1 MSSLVNKPLTCAPT
15 PIKGEKMRKGTRRVA
30 AAVFALGL
38 VAAACG
44 GDDSGSSES
53 TEAPSTEAPTS
64 EAPSTEAPAGG
75 DEVAAAQAIVDELRV
90 IPTEIGVTTGP
101 SAAVPTGIKVAWLA
115 CELPS
120 CTEVGEDW
128 PAIAEALGWE
138 LKVINVESAAP
149 GAGVQE
155 AIDWGANYISI
166 SGSPVAAFQEQYDA
180 AVAAG
185 IKFAFAYN
193 GESPADGIL
202 TSISGNDAVYDA
214 GTRIANYIIADS
226 GAAANVLMVNIQMF
240 PVLVAEEEGIRD
252 TLAAGCAACTFDV
265 LPVTIPDIGVNVPN
279 LVASYLQENPDTNY
293 VTYAFSALPI
303 GVTAALE
310 SAGLL
315 GQVTQVGVDFDTT
328 GLSEIVAGTHRAWTS
343 NPKAYSAWVMAHAMI
358 LDAVGDE
365 FAERE
370 IAETLPTMIVDD
382 ADTAQGILDGSPLQ
396 NWKGPEGYADQFLAL
411 WGVA

>member
-1 MSSLVNKPLTCAPT
+1 
-15 PIKGEKMRKGTRRVA
+15 
-30 AAVFALGL
+30 

-44 GDDSGSSES
+44 GDDSSSEETS
-53 TEAPSTEAPTS
+53 APTESEAPASSEAPT
-64 EAPSTEAPAGG
+64 ETEAPAGN
-75 DEVAAAQAIVDELRV
+75 DEVAAAEAIVAELRT
-90 IPTEIGVTTGP
+90 IPTDITVTVAP

-138 LKVINVESAAP
+138 LKVINVTSAAP

-180 AVAAG
+180 AIAAG

-193 GESPADGIL
+193 GEAPAEGIL

-214 GTRIANYIIADS
+214 GSKIANYIIADS
-226 GAAANVLMVNIQMF
+226 GAAANVLMVNVQMF

-252 TLAAGCAACTFDV
+252 TLAAGCSACTFDV
-265 LPVTIPDIGVNVPN
+265 LPVAIEDIGVNVPN
-279 LVASYLQENPDTNY
+279 LVASYLQENPETNY

-303 GVTAALE
+303 GVTAALQA
-310 SAGLL
+310 AGLD
-315 GQVTQVGVDFDTT
+315 GQITQVGVDFDKT
-328 GLSEIVAGTHRAWTS
+328 GLTEIVDGTHKAWTS
-343 NPKAYSAWVMAHAMI
+343 NPKAYSGWLMAHAMI
-358 LDAVGDE
+358 LDALGDE
-365 FAERE
+365 YTERAAGE
-370 IAETLPTMIVDD
+370 VLPNFVLDD
-382 ADTAQGILDGSPLQ
+382 ATIAQQIIDSSELS

-411 WGVA
+411 WGIA

>member
-1 MSSLVNKPLTCAPT
+1 
-15 PIKGEKMRKGTRRVA
+15 MRKGTRRVTA
-30 AAVFALGL
+30 AIFALGL

-44 GDDSGSSES
+44 GDDSSSEETS
-53 TEAPSTEAPTS
+53 APTETEAPSTDETSAPT
-64 EAPSTEAPAGG
+64 ETEAPAGG
-75 DEVAAAQAIVDELRV
+75 DEVAAAEAIVAELRT
-90 IPTEIGVTTGP
+90 IPTDITVTVAP

-138 LKVINVESAAP
+138 LKVINVTSATP

-180 AVAAG
+180 ATAAG

-193 GESPADGIL
+193 GEAPADGIL

-226 GAAANVLMVNIQMF
+226 GAAANVLMVNVQMF

-252 TLAAGCAACTFDV
+252 TLADGCSACTFDV
-265 LPVTIPDIGVNVPN
+265 LPVAIEDIGVNVPN
-279 LVASYLQENPDTNY
+279 LVASYLQENPETNY

-303 GVTAALE
+303 GVTAALQA
-310 SAGLL
+310 AGLD
-315 GQVTQVGVDFDTT
+315 GQITQVGVDFDKT
-328 GLSEIVAGTHRAWTS
+328 GLTEIVDGTHTAWTS
-343 NPKAYSAWVMAHAMI
+343 NPKAYSAWLMAHAMI

-365 FAERE
+365 YTERE
-370 IAETLPTMIVDD
+370 AGEVLPNFILTD
-382 ADTAQGILDGSPLQ
+382 AALAQEIIDSSELS
-396 NWKGPEGYADQFLAL
+396 NWKGPEGYGDKFLAL

>member
-1 MSSLVNKPLTCAPT
+1 
-15 PIKGEKMRKGTRRVA
+15 MRKGTRRVTA
-30 AAVFALGL
+30 AIFALGL

-44 GDDSGSSES
+44 GDDSSSEETS
-53 TEAPSTEAPTS
+53 APTESEAPASSEAPT
-64 EAPSTEAPAGG
+64 ETEAPAGN
-75 DEVAAAQAIVDELRV
+75 DEVAAAEAIVAELRT
-90 IPTEIGVTTGP
+90 IPTDITVTVAP

-128 PAIAEALGWE
+128 PAIADALDWE
-138 LKVINVESAAP
+138 LKVINVTSAAP

-180 AVAAG
+180 AIAAG

-193 GESPADGIL
+193 GEAPAEGIL

-214 GTRIANYIIADS
+214 GSKIANYIIADS
-226 GAAANVLMVNIQMF
+226 GAAANVLMVNVQMF

-252 TLAAGCAACTFDV
+252 TLAAGCSACTFDV
-265 LPVTIPDIGVNVPN
+265 LPVAIEDIGVNVPN
-279 LVASYLQENPDTNY
+279 LVASYLQENPETNY

-303 GVTAALE
+303 GVTAALQA
-310 SAGLL
+310 AGLD
-315 GQVTQVGVDFDTT
+315 GQITQVGVDFDKT
-328 GLSEIVAGTHRAWTS
+328 GLTEIVDGTHKAWTS
-343 NPKAYSAWVMAHAMI
+343 NPKAYSGWLMAHAMI
-358 LDAVGDE
+358 LDALGDE
-365 FAERE
+365 YTERAAGE
-370 IAETLPTMIVDD
+370 VLPNFVLDD
-382 ADTAQGILDGSPLQ
+382 ATIAQQIIDSSELS

-411 WGVA
+411 WGIA

>member
-1 MSSLVNKPLTCAPT
+1 
-15 PIKGEKMRKGTRRVA
+15 MRKGTRRVTA
-30 AAVFALGL
+30 AIFALGL

-44 GDDSGSSES
+44 GDDSSSEETS
-53 TEAPSTEAPTS
+53 APTETEAPSTDETSAPT
-64 EAPSTEAPAGG
+64 ETEAPAGG
-75 DEVAAAQAIVDELRV
+75 DEVAAAEAIVAELRT
-90 IPTEIGVTTGP
+90 IPTDITVTVAP

-138 LKVINVESAAP
+138 LKVINVESATP

-180 AVAAG
+180 ATAAG

-193 GESPADGIL
+193 GESPAEGIL
-202 TSISGNDAVYDA
+202 TSISGNAAVYDA
-214 GTRIANYIIADS
+214 GAKIANYIIADS

-252 TLAAGCAACTFDV
+252 TLAAGCSACTFDV
-265 LPVTIPDIGVNVPN
+265 LPVAIEDIGVNVPN
-279 LVASYLQENPDTNY
+279 LVASYLQENPETNY

-303 GVTAALE
+303 GVTAALQA
-310 SAGLL
+310 AGLD
-315 GQVTQVGVDFDTT
+315 GQITQVGVDFDKT
-328 GLSEIVAGTHRAWTS
+328 GLTEIVDGTHKAWTS
-343 NPKAYSAWVMAHAMI
+343 NPKAYSGWLMAHAMI
-358 LDAVGDE
+358 LDALGDE
-365 FAERE
+365 YTERE
-370 IAETLPTMIVDD
+370 TAEVLPNFVLDD
-382 ADTAQGILDGSPLQ
+382 AAMAQEIIDSSELS

>member
-1 MSSLVNKPLTCAPT
+1 
-15 PIKGEKMRKGTRRVA
+15 MRKGTRRVTA
-30 AAVFALGL
+30 AIFALGL

-44 GDDSGSSES
+44 GDDSSSEETS
-53 TEAPSTEAPTS
+53 APTESEAPASSEAPT
-64 EAPSTEAPAGG
+64 ETEAPAGG
-75 DEVAAAQAIVDELRV
+75 DEVAAAEAIVAELRT
-90 IPTEIGVTTGP
+90 IPTDITVTVAP

-128 PAIAEALGWE
+128 PAIADALGWE
-138 LKVINVESAAP
+138 LKVINVTSAAP

-180 AVAAG
+180 AIAAG

-193 GESPADGIL
+193 GEAPAEGIL

-214 GTRIANYIIADS
+214 GSKIANYIIADS
-226 GAAANVLMVNIQMF
+226 GAAANVLMVNVQMF

-252 TLAAGCAACTFDV
+252 TLAAGCSACTFDV
-265 LPVTIPDIGVNVPN
+265 LPVAIEDIGVNVPN
-279 LVASYLQENPDTNY
+279 LVASYLQENPETNY

-303 GVTAALE
+303 GVTAALQA
-310 SAGLL
+310 AGLD
-315 GQVTQVGVDFDTT
+315 GQITQVGVDFDKT
-328 GLSEIVAGTHRAWTS
+328 GLTEIVDGTHKAWTS
-343 NPKAYSAWVMAHAMI
+343 NPKAYSGWLMAHAMI
-358 LDAVGDE
+358 LDALGDE
-365 FAERE
+365 YTERAAGE
-370 IAETLPTMIVDD
+370 VLPNFVLDD
-382 ADTAQGILDGSPLQ
+382 ATIAQQIIDSSELS

-411 WGVA
+411 WGIA

>member
-1 MSSLVNKPLTCAPT
+1 
-15 PIKGEKMRKGTRRVA
+15 MRKGTRRVA

-44 GDDSGSSES
+44 GDDSGSSDS
-53 TEAPSTEAPTS
+53 TEAPATS

-75 DEVAAAQAIVDELRV
+75 DEVAAAQAIVDGLRT
-90 IPTEIGVTTGP
+90 IPTDIGVTVGP
-101 SAAVPTGIKVAWLA
+101 SAAVPTGLKVAWLA

-138 LKVINVESAAP
+138 LKVINVESASP

-166 SGSPVAAFQEQYDA
+166 SGSPVAAFQEQFDA

-193 GESPADGIL
+193 GEAPADGIL
-202 TSISGNDAVYDA
+202 TSISGNDAVYNA
-214 GTRIANYIIADS
+214 GANIANYIIADS

-265 LPVTIPDIGVNVPN
+265 LPVTIPDIGVNIPT
-279 LVASYLQENPDTNY
+279 LVASYLQENPETNY
-293 VTYAFSALPI
+293 ISYAFSALPI

-315 GQVTQVGVDFDTT
+315 EGVTQVGVDFDTT

-343 NPKAYSAWVMAHAMI
+343 NPKAYSSWVMAHAMV

-365 FAERE
+365 FTERAN
-370 IAETLPTMIVDD
+370 AETLPTMIVDD

-396 NWKGPEGYADQFLAL
+396 NWKGPDGYADQFLAL
-411 WGVA
+411 WGIA

>member
-1 MSSLVNKPLTCAPT
+1 
-15 PIKGEKMRKGTRRVA
+15 MRKGTRRVTA
-30 AAVFALGL
+30 AIFALGL

-44 GDDSGSSES
+44 GDDSSSEETS
-53 TEAPSTEAPTS
+53 APTES
-64 EAPSTEAPAGG
+64 EAPASSDAPTETEAPAGG
-75 DEVAAAQAIVDELRV
+75 DEVAAAEAIVAELKT
-90 IPTEIGVTTGP
+90 IPTDITVTVAP

-138 LKVINVESAAP
+138 LKVINVSSATP

-180 AVAAG
+180 ATAAG

-193 GESPADGIL
+193 GEAPADGIL

-214 GTRIANYIIADS
+214 GTKIANYIIADS
-226 GAAANVLMVNIQMF
+226 GAAANVLMVNVQMF

-252 TLAAGCAACTFDV
+252 TLAAGCSACTFNV
-265 LPVTIPDIGVNVPN
+265 LPVAIEDIGVNVPN
-279 LVASYLQENPDTNY
+279 LVASYLQENPETNY

-315 GQVTQVGVDFDTT
+315 GQVTQVGVDFDKT
-328 GLSEIVAGTHRAWTS
+328 GLTEIVDGTHTAWTS
-343 NPKAYSAWVMAHAMI
+343 NPKAYSAWLMAHAMI
-358 LDAVGDE
+358 LDALGDE
-365 FAERE
+365 FTERATAEV
-370 IAETLPTMIVDD
+370 LPNFVLDD
-382 ADTAQGILDGSPLQ
+382 AALAQEIIDSSELS
-396 NWKGPEGYADQFLAL
+396 NWKGPEGYADKFLAL
-411 WGVA
+411 WGIA

>member
-1 MSSLVNKPLTCAPT
+1 
-15 PIKGEKMRKGTRRVA
+15 MRKGTRRVTA
-30 AAVFALGL
+30 AIFALGL

-44 GDDSGSSES
+44 GDDNSSEETS
-53 TEAPSTEAPTS
+53 APTES
-64 EAPSTEAPAGG
+64 EAPASSDAPTETEAPAGG
-75 DEVAAAQAIVDELRV
+75 DEAAAAEAIVAELKTV
-90 IPTEIGVTTGP
+90 PTDITVTVAP
-101 SAAVPTGIKVAWLA
+101 SAAVPSGIKVAWLA

-138 LKVINVESAAP
+138 LKVINVSSATP
-149 GAGVQE
+149 GSGVQE

-180 AVAAG
+180 ATAAG

-193 GESPADGIL
+193 GEAPADGIL

-214 GTRIANYIIADS
+214 GTDIANYIIADS

-252 TLAAGCAACTFDV
+252 TLAAGCSACTFDV
-265 LPVTIPDIGVNVPN
+265 LPVAIEDIGVNVPG
-279 LVASYLQENPDTNY
+279 LVASYLQENPETNY
-293 VTYAFSALPI
+293 ITYAFSALPI

-315 GQVTQVGVDFDTT
+315 GQVTQVGVDFDKT
-328 GLSEIVAGTHRAWTS
+328 GLTEIVDGTHSAWTS
-343 NPKAYSAWVMAHAMI
+343 NPKAYSAWLMAHAMI
-358 LDAVGDE
+358 LDALGDE
-365 FAERE
+365 FTERTTAEV
-370 IAETLPTMIVDD
+370 LPNFVLDD
-382 ADTAQGILDGSPLQ
+382 AALAQEIIDSSELS
-396 NWKGPEGYADQFLAL
+396 NWKGPEGYADKFLAL
-411 WGVA
+411 WGIA

>member
-1 MSSLVNKPLTCAPT
+1 MGMTQT
-15 PIKGEKMRKGTRRVA
+15 TIKGRKMRKGTRRVTA
-30 AAVFALGL
+30 AIFALGL

-44 GDDSGSSES
+44 GDDSSSEETS
-53 TEAPSTEAPTS
+53 APTESEAPASSEAPT
-64 EAPSTEAPAGG
+64 ETEAPAGN
-75 DEVAAAQAIVDELRV
+75 DEVAAAEAIVAELRT
-90 IPTEIGVTTGP
+90 IPTDITVTVAP

-138 LKVINVESAAP
+138 LKVINVTSAAP
-149 GAGVQE
+149 GSGVQE

-180 AVAAG
+180 AIAAG

-193 GESPADGIL
+193 GEAPAEGIL

-214 GTRIANYIIADS
+214 GSKIANYIIADS
-226 GAAANVLMVNIQMF
+226 GAAANVLMVNVQMF

-252 TLAAGCAACTFDV
+252 TLAAGCSACTFDV
-265 LPVTIPDIGVNVPN
+265 LPVAIEDIGVNVPN
-279 LVASYLQENPDTNY
+279 LVASYLQENPETNY
-293 VTYAFSALPI
+293 ISYAFSALPI
-303 GVTAALE
+303 GVTAALQA
-310 SAGLL
+310 AGLD
-315 GQVTQVGVDFDTT
+315 GQVTQVGVDFDKT
-328 GLSEIVAGTHRAWTS
+328 GLTEIVDGTHKAWTS
-343 NPKAYSAWVMAHAMI
+343 NPKAYSGWLMAHAMI
-358 LDAVGDE
+358 LDAIGDE
-365 FAERE
+365 YTERAAGE
-370 IAETLPTMIVDD
+370 VLPNFVLDD
-382 ADTAQGILDGSPLQ
+382 ATIAQQIIDSSELS

>member
-1 MSSLVNKPLTCAPT
+1 MRIGTIHVSRQT
-15 PIKGEKMRKGTRRVA
+15 KGEKMRTGTRRVA

-38 VAAACG
+38 IAAACG
-44 GDDSGSSES
+44 GDDSGSSDS
-53 TEAPSTEAPTS
+53 TEAPASSEAPST

-75 DEVAAAQAIVDELRV
+75 DEVAAAQAIVDGLRT
-90 IPTEIGVTTGP
+90 IPTDISVTVGP
-101 SAAVPTGIKVAWLA
+101 SKAVPTGLKVAWLA

-128 PAIAEALGWE
+128 PDIAKALGWE
-138 LKVINVESAAP
+138 LKVINVESASP

-155 AIDWGANYISI
+155 AMDWGANYIAI
-166 SGSPVAAFQEQYDA
+166 SGSPVAAFQEQFDA

-193 GESPADGIL
+193 GEEPADGIL
-202 TSISGNDAVYDA
+202 TSISGNDAVYNA
-214 GTRIANYIIADS
+214 GANIANYIIADS

-240 PVLVAEEEGIRD
+240 PVLVAEENGIKD
-252 TLAAGCAACTFDV
+252 TLAAGCSACTFDV
-265 LPVTIPDIGVNVPN
+265 LPVTIPDIGVNVPT
-279 LVASYLQENPDTNY
+279 LVASYLQEHPETNY
-293 VTYAFSALPI
+293 VSYAFSALPI
-303 GVTAALE
+303 GVTAALQ
-310 SAGLL
+310 SAGLD

-343 NPKAYSAWVMAHAMI
+343 NPKAYSSWIMAHAMV

-365 FAERE
+365 FTERE
-370 IAETLPTMIVDD
+370 AAEKLPTMIVDD
-382 ADTAQGILDGSPLQ
+382 AETAQSILDGSPLQ
-396 NWKGPEGYADQFLAL
+396 NWKGPEGYADKFKAL

>member
-1 MSSLVNKPLTCAPT
+1 
-15 PIKGEKMRKGTRRVA
+15 MRQGTRRVA
-30 AAVFALGL
+30 AVVFALGL

-44 GDDSGSSES
+44 GDDSGSSDSTEAPT
-53 TEAPSTEAPTS
+53 TEAPST

-75 DEVAAAQAIVDELRV
+75 DEVAAAQAIVDGLRT
-90 IPTEIGVTTGP
+90 IPTEITVTTGP

-138 LKVINVESAAP
+138 LKVINVESASP

-155 AIDWGANYISI
+155 AMDWGANYISI

-193 GESPADGIL
+193 GEAPADGIL
-202 TSISGNDAVYDA
+202 TSISGNDAVYKA
-214 GTRIANYIIADS
+214 GANIANYIIADS

-240 PVLVAEEEGIRD
+240 PVLVAEENGIKD

-265 LPVTIPDIGVNVPN
+265 LPVTIPDIGVNVPT
-279 LVASYLQENPDTNY
+279 LVASYLQEHPETNY
-293 VTYAFSALPI
+293 ISYAFSALPI

-315 GQVTQVGVDFDTT
+315 EGVTQVGVDFDTT
-328 GLSEIVAGTHRAWTS
+328 GLSEIVAGTHRGWTS
-343 NPKAYSAWVMAHAMI
+343 NPKAYSAWIMAHAMI

-365 FAERE
+365 FTERE
-370 IAETLPTMIVDD
+370 AAEKLPTMIVDD
-382 ADTAQGILDGSPLQ
+382 AETAQSILDGSPLQ

>member
-1 MSSLVNKPLTCAPT
+1 
-15 PIKGEKMRKGTRRVA
+15 
-30 AAVFALGL
+30 

-75 DEVAAAQAIVDELRV
+75 DEVAAAQAIVDELRT

-101 SAAVPTGIKVAWLA
+101 SAAVPTGLKVAWLA

-193 GESPADGIL
+193 GEAPADGIL
-202 TSISGNDAVYDA
+202 TSISGNDSVYQA
-214 GTRIANYIIADS
+214 GANIANYIIADS

-240 PVLVAEEEGIRD
+240 PVLVAEEEGIR
-252 TLAAGCAACTFDV
+252 
-265 LPVTIPDIGVNVPN
+265 PDIGVNVPN

-328 GLSEIVAGTHRAWTS
+328 GLSEIVAGTHRGWTS
-343 NPKAYSAWVMAHAMI
+343 NPKAYSAWVMAHAMV

-370 IAETLPTMIVDD
+370 TAETLPTMIVDD

>member
-1 MSSLVNKPLTCAPT
+1 
-15 PIKGEKMRKGTRRVA
+15 MRKGTRRVTA
-30 AAVFALGL
+30 AIFALSL

-44 GDDSGSSES
+44 GDDSSSSDSAAPETEETS
-53 TEAPSTEAPTS
+53 TEAPSSEAPSS

-75 DEVAAAQAIVDELRV
+75 DEAAAAEAIVAELKTV
-90 IPTEIGVTTGP
+90 PTEISVTVGP
-101 SAAVPTGIKVAWLA
+101 SGAVPADLKVAWLA

-138 LKVINVESAAP
+138 LKVINVQSASP

-166 SGSPVAAFQEQYDA
+166 SGSPVAAFQEQFDA

-193 GESPADGIL
+193 GEAPAEGIL

-214 GTRIANYIIADS
+214 GSRIANYIIADS

-252 TLAAGCAACTFDV
+252 TLAAGCSACTFDV
-265 LPVTIPDIGVNVPN
+265 LPVAIEDIGVNVPN
-279 LVASYLQENPDTNY
+279 LVASYLQENPETNY

-303 GVTAALE
+303 GVTAALQA
-310 SAGLL
+310 AGLD
-315 GQVTQVGVDFDTT
+315 GQITQVGVDFDKT
-328 GLSEIVAGTHRAWTS
+328 GLTEIVDGTHKAWTS
-343 NPKAYSAWVMAHAMI
+343 NPKAYSGWVMAHAMV

-365 FAERE
+365 FAERDA
-370 IAETLPTMIVDD
+370 AEVLPTFVLDD
-382 ADTAQGILDGSPLQ
+382 AALAQEIIDSSELS

-411 WGVA
+411 WGLA

>member
-1 MSSLVNKPLTCAPT
+1 
-15 PIKGEKMRKGTRRVA
+15 
-30 AAVFALGL
+30 
-38 VAAACG
+38 
-44 GDDSGSSES
+44 
-53 TEAPSTEAPTS
+53 
-64 EAPSTEAPAGG
+64 
-75 DEVAAAQAIVDELRV
+75 
-90 IPTEIGVTTGP
+90 
-101 SAAVPTGIKVAWLA
+101 VPTGLKVAWLA

-193 GESPADGIL
+193 GEAPADGIL
-202 TSISGNDAVYDA
+202 TSISGNDAVYQA
-214 GTRIANYIIADS
+214 GANIANYIIADS

-328 GLSEIVAGTHRAWTS
+328 GLSEIVAGTHRGWTS
-343 NPKAYSAWVMAHAMI
+343 NPKAYSAWVMAHAMV

-365 FAERE
+365 FTERATAEQ
-370 IAETLPTMIVDD
+370 LPTMIVDD

>member
-1 MSSLVNKPLTCAPT
+1 
-15 PIKGEKMRKGTRRVA
+15 MRKGTRRVTA
-30 AAVFALGL
+30 AIFALGL

-44 GDDSGSSES
+44 GDDSSSEETS
-53 TEAPSTEAPTS
+53 APTESEAPASSEAPT
-64 EAPSTEAPAGG
+64 ETEAPAGG
-75 DEVAAAQAIVDELRV
+75 DEVAAAEAIVAELRT
-90 IPTEIGVTTGP
+90 IPTDITVTVAP

-138 LKVINVESAAP
+138 LKVINVTSAAP

-180 AVAAG
+180 AIAAG

-193 GESPADGIL
+193 GEAPAEGIL

-214 GTRIANYIIADS
+214 GSKIANYIIADS
-226 GAAANVLMVNIQMF
+226 GAAANVLMVNVQMF

-252 TLAAGCAACTFDV
+252 TLAAGCSACTFDV
-265 LPVTIPDIGVNVPN
+265 LPVAIEDIGVNVPN
-279 LVASYLQENPDTNY
+279 LVASYLQENPETNY

-303 GVTAALE
+303 GVTAALQA
-310 SAGLL
+310 AGLD
-315 GQVTQVGVDFDTT
+315 GQITQVGVDFDKT
-328 GLSEIVAGTHRAWTS
+328 GLTEIVDGTHKAWTS
-343 NPKAYSAWVMAHAMI
+343 NPKAYSGWLMAHAMI
-358 LDAVGDE
+358 LDALGDE
-365 FAERE
+365 YTERAAGE
-370 IAETLPTMIVDD
+370 VLPNFVLDD
-382 ADTAQGILDGSPLQ
+382 ATIAQQIIDSSELS

-411 WGVA
+411 WGIA

>member
-1 MSSLVNKPLTCAPT
+1 
-15 PIKGEKMRKGTRRVA
+15 MRKGTRRVTA
-30 AAVFALGL
+30 AIFALGL

-44 GDDSGSSES
+44 GDDSSSEETS
-53 TEAPSTEAPTS
+53 APTESEAPASSEAPT
-64 EAPSTEAPAGG
+64 ETEAPAGN
-75 DEVAAAQAIVDELRV
+75 DEVAAAEAIVAELRT
-90 IPTEIGVTTGP
+90 IPTDITVTVAP

-138 LKVINVESAAP
+138 LKVINVTSAAP

-180 AVAAG
+180 AIAAG

-193 GESPADGIL
+193 GEAPAEGIV

-214 GTRIANYIIADS
+214 GSKIANYIIADS
-226 GAAANVLMVNIQMF
+226 GAAANVLMVNVQMF

-252 TLAAGCAACTFDV
+252 TLAAGCSACTFDV
-265 LPVTIPDIGVNVPN
+265 LPVAIEDIGVNVPN
-279 LVASYLQENPDTNY
+279 LVASYLQENPETNY
-293 VTYAFSALPI
+293 ISYAFSALPI
-303 GVTAALE
+303 GVTAALQA
-310 SAGLL
+310 AGLD
-315 GQVTQVGVDFDTT
+315 GQVTQVGVDFDKT
-328 GLSEIVAGTHRAWTS
+328 GLTEIVDGTHKAWTS
-343 NPKAYSAWVMAHAMI
+343 NPKAYSGWLMAHAMI
-358 LDAVGDE
+358 LDAIGDE
-365 FAERE
+365 YTERAAAEV
-370 IAETLPTMIVDD
+370 LPNFVLDD
-382 ADTAQGILDGSPLQ
+382 ATIAQQIIDSSELS

>member
-1 MSSLVNKPLTCAPT
+1 MGITQT
-15 PIKGEKMRKGTRRVA
+15 TIKGKTMRKGTRRVTA
-30 AAVFALGL
+30 AIFALGL

-44 GDDSGSSES
+44 GDDSTSSEETAAPTE
-53 TEAPSTEAPTS
+53 TEAPATS
-64 EAPSTEAPAGG
+64 DAPAGG
-75 DEVAAAQAIVDELRV
+75 DEVAAAQAIVDENIV
-90 IPTEIGVTTGP
+90 VPTDITVTVAP

-180 AVAAG
+180 ATAAG

-193 GESPADGIL
+193 GESPAEGIL
-202 TSISGNDAVYDA
+202 TSISGNAAVYDA
-214 GTRIANYIIADS
+214 GAKIANYIIADS

-240 PVLVAEEEGIRD
+240 PVLVAEEEGMRD
-252 TLAAGCAACTFDV
+252 TFAAGCAACTFNV
-265 LPVTIPDIGVNVPN
+265 LPVTIPDIGVNIPG
-279 LVASYLQENPDTNY
+279 LVASYLQENPETNY
-293 VTYAFSALPI
+293 ISYAFSALPI

-315 GQVTQVGVDFDTT
+315 GQVTQVGVDFDKT
-328 GLSEIVAGTHRAWTS
+328 GLTEIVDGTHKAWTS
-343 NPKAYSAWVMAHAMI
+343 NPKAYSAWLMAHAMI

-365 FAERE
+365 YTERDAAEVLPNFILSDAALAQE
-370 IAETLPTMIVDD
+370 IIDSSEL
-382 ADTAQGILDGSPLQ
+382 S
-396 NWKGPEGYADQFLAL
+396 NWKGPEGYGDKFLAL

>member
-1 MSSLVNKPLTCAPT
+1 
-15 PIKGEKMRKGTRRVA
+15 MRKGTRRVTA
-30 AAVFALGL
+30 AIFALGL

-44 GDDSGSSES
+44 GDDNSSEETS
-53 TEAPSTEAPTS
+53 APTETEAPSTDETSAPT
-64 EAPSTEAPAGG
+64 ETEAPAGG
-75 DEVAAAQAIVDELRV
+75 DEAAAAEAIVAGLKTV
-90 IPTEIGVTTGP
+90 PTDITVTVAP
-101 SAAVPTGIKVAWLA
+101 SGAVPTGIKVAWLA

-138 LKVINVESAAP
+138 LKVINVSSATP
-149 GAGVQE
+149 GSGVQE

-180 AVAAG
+180 AIAAG

-214 GTRIANYIIADS
+214 GTDIANYIIADS
-226 GAAANVLMVNIQMF
+226 GAAANVLMVNVQMF

-252 TLAAGCAACTFDV
+252 TLAAGCSACTFNV
-265 LPVTIPDIGVNVPN
+265 LPVAIEDIGVNVPN
-279 LVASYLQENPDTNY
+279 LVASYLQENPETNY

-315 GQVTQVGVDFDTT
+315 GQVTQVGVDFDKT
-328 GLSEIVAGTHRAWTS
+328 GLTEIVDGTHKAWTS
-343 NPKAYSAWVMAHAMI
+343 NPKAYSAWLMAHTMI
-358 LDAVGDE
+358 LDALGDE
-365 FAERE
+365 FTERATAEV
-370 IAETLPTMIVDD
+370 LPNFVLDD
-382 ADTAQGILDGSPLQ
+382 AALAQEIIDSSELS
-396 NWKGPEGYADQFLAL
+396 NWKGPEGYADKFLAL
-411 WGVA
+411 WGIA

>member
-1 MSSLVNKPLTCAPT
+1 
-15 PIKGEKMRKGTRRVA
+15 MRKGTRRVTA
-30 AAVFALGL
+30 AIFALGL

-44 GDDSGSSES
+44 GDDSSSEETS
-53 TEAPSTEAPTS
+53 APTESEAPASSEAPT
-64 EAPSTEAPAGG
+64 ETEAPAGG
-75 DEVAAAQAIVDELRV
+75 DEVAAAEAIVAELRT
-90 IPTEIGVTTGP
+90 IPTDITVTVAP

-138 LKVINVESAAP
+138 LKVINVTSAAP

-180 AVAAG
+180 AIAAG

-193 GESPADGIL
+193 GEAPAEGIL

-214 GTRIANYIIADS
+214 GSKIANYIIADS
-226 GAAANVLMVNIQMF
+226 GAAANVLMVNVQMF

-252 TLAAGCAACTFDV
+252 TLAAGCSACTFDV
-265 LPVTIPDIGVNVPN
+265 LPVAIEDIGVNVPN
-279 LVASYLQENPDTNY
+279 LVASYLQENPETNY

-303 GVTAALE
+303 GVTAALQA
-310 SAGLL
+310 AGLD
-315 GQVTQVGVDFDTT
+315 GQITQVGVDFDKT
-328 GLSEIVAGTHRAWTS
+328 GLTEIVDGTHKAWTS
-343 NPKAYSAWVMAHAMI
+343 NPKAYSGWLMAHAMI
-358 LDAVGDE
+358 LDALGDE
-365 FAERE
+365 YTERAAGE
-370 IAETLPTMIVDD
+370 VLPNFVLDD
-382 ADTAQGILDGSPLQ
+382 ATIAQQIIDSSELS

>member
-1 MSSLVNKPLTCAPT
+1 
-15 PIKGEKMRKGTRRVA
+15 MRKGTRRVTA
-30 AAVFALGL
+30 AIFALGL

-44 GDDSGSSES
+44 GDDSSSEETS
-53 TEAPSTEAPTS
+53 APTESEAPASSEAPT
-64 EAPSTEAPAGG
+64 ETEAPAGG
-75 DEVAAAQAIVDELRV
+75 DEVAAAEAIVAELRT
-90 IPTEIGVTTGP
+90 IPTDITVTVAP

-128 PAIAEALGWE
+128 PAIADALGWE
-138 LKVINVESAAP
+138 LKVINVTSAAP

-180 AVAAG
+180 AIAAG

-193 GESPADGIL
+193 GEAPAEGIL

-214 GTRIANYIIADS
+214 GSKIANYIIADS
-226 GAAANVLMVNIQMF
+226 GAAANVLMVNVQMF

-252 TLAAGCAACTFDV
+252 TLAAGCSACTFDV
-265 LPVTIPDIGVNVPN
+265 LPVAIEDIGVNVPN
-279 LVASYLQENPDTNY
+279 LVASYLQENPETNY

-303 GVTAALE
+303 GVTAALQA
-310 SAGLL
+310 AGLD
-315 GQVTQVGVDFDTT
+315 GQITQVGVDFDKT
-328 GLSEIVAGTHRAWTS
+328 GLTEIVDGTHKAWTS
-343 NPKAYSAWVMAHAMI
+343 NPKAYSGWLMAHAMI
-358 LDAVGDE
+358 LDALGDE
-365 FAERE
+365 YTERAAGE
-370 IAETLPTMIVDD
+370 VLPNFVLDD
-382 ADTAQGILDGSPLQ
+382 ATIAQEIIDSSELS

>member
-1 MSSLVNKPLTCAPT
+1 
-15 PIKGEKMRKGTRRVA
+15 MRKGTRRVTA
-30 AAVFALGL
+30 AIFALGL

-44 GDDSGSSES
+44 GDDNSSEETS
-53 TEAPSTEAPTS
+53 APTETEAPSTDETSAPT
-64 EAPSTEAPAGG
+64 ETEAPAGG
-75 DEVAAAQAIVDELRV
+75 DEVAAAEAIVAELKT
-90 IPTEIGVTTGP
+90 IPTDITVTVAP

-138 LKVINVESAAP
+138 LKVINVESATP

-180 AVAAG
+180 ATAAG

-193 GESPADGIL
+193 GEAPADGIL

-214 GTRIANYIIADS
+214 GAKIANYIIADS

-252 TLAAGCAACTFDV
+252 TLADGCSACSFDV
-265 LPVTIPDIGVNVPN
+265 LPVAIEDIGVNVPN
-279 LVASYLQENPDTNY
+279 LVASYLQENPETNY
-293 VTYAFSALPI
+293 ITYAFSALPI

-315 GQVTQVGVDFDTT
+315 DQVTQVGVDFDKT
-328 GLSEIVAGTHRAWTS
+328 GLTEIVDGTHTAWTS
-343 NPKAYSAWVMAHAMI
+343 NPKAYSAWLMAHAMI
-358 LDAVGDE
+358 LDALGDE
-365 FAERE
+365 FTERATAEV
-370 IAETLPTMIVDD
+370 LPNFVLDD
-382 ADTAQGILDGSPLQ
+382 AALAQEIIDSSELS
-396 NWKGPEGYADQFLAL
+396 NWKGPEGYADKFLAL

>member
-1 MSSLVNKPLTCAPT
+1 
-15 PIKGEKMRKGTRRVA
+15 MRKGTRRVTA
-30 AAVFALGL
+30 AIFALGL

-44 GDDSGSSES
+44 GDDSSSEETS
-53 TEAPSTEAPTS
+53 APTETEAPATS
-64 EAPSTEAPAGG
+64 DAPAGG
-75 DEVAAAQAIVDELRV
+75 DEVAAAKAIVAELRT
-90 IPTEIGVTTGP
+90 IPTDITVTVAP

-138 LKVINVESAAP
+138 LKVINVNSATP
-149 GAGVQE
+149 GSGVQE

-180 AVAAG
+180 ATAAG

-214 GTRIANYIIADS
+214 GTKIANYMIADS
-226 GAAANVLMVNIQMF
+226 GAAANVLMVNVQMF

-252 TLAAGCAACTFDV
+252 TLAAGCSACTFDV
-265 LPVTIPDIGVNVPN
+265 LPVAIEDIGVNVPG
-279 LVASYLQENPDTNY
+279 LVASYLQENPETNY

-303 GVTAALE
+303 AVTAALE

-315 GQVTQVGVDFDTT
+315 GQITQVGVDFDKT
-328 GLSEIVAGTHRAWTS
+328 GLTEIVDGTHTAWTS
-343 NPKAYSAWVMAHAMI
+343 NPKAYSAWLMAHAMI
-358 LDAVGDE
+358 LDALGDE
-365 FAERE
+365 FTERAVAEV
-370 IAETLPTMIVDD
+370 LPNFVLDD
-382 ADTAQGILDGSPLQ
+382 AALAQEIIDSSELS
-396 NWKGPEGYADQFLAL
+396 NWKGPEGYAGKFLAL

>member
-1 MSSLVNKPLTCAPT
+1 MGITQT
-15 PIKGEKMRKGTRRVA
+15 TIKGRTMRKGTRRVTA
-30 AAVFALGL
+30 AIFALGL

-44 GDDSGSSES
+44 GDDSSSEETS
-53 TEAPSTEAPTS
+53 APTESEAPASSEAPT
-64 EAPSTEAPAGG
+64 ETEAPAGN
-75 DEVAAAQAIVDELRV
+75 DEVAAAEAIVAELKT
-90 IPTEIGVTTGP
+90 IPTDITVTVAP

-138 LKVINVESAAP
+138 LKVINVTSAAP

-180 AVAAG
+180 AIAAG

-193 GESPADGIL
+193 GEAPAEGIL

-214 GTRIANYIIADS
+214 GSRIANYIIADS
-226 GAAANVLMVNIQMF
+226 GAAANVLMVNVQMF

-252 TLAAGCAACTFDV
+252 TLAAGCSACTFDV
-265 LPVTIPDIGVNVPN
+265 LPVAIEDIGVNVPN
-279 LVASYLQENPDTNY
+279 LVASYLQENPETNY
-293 VTYAFSALPI
+293 ISYAFSALPI
-303 GVTAALE
+303 GVTAALQA
-310 SAGLL
+310 AGLD
-315 GQVTQVGVDFDTT
+315 GQVTQVGVDFDKT
-328 GLSEIVAGTHRAWTS
+328 GLTEIVDGTHKAWTS
-343 NPKAYSAWVMAHAMI
+343 NPKAYSGWLMAHAMI
-358 LDAVGDE
+358 LDAIGDE
-365 FAERE
+365 YTERE
-370 IAETLPTMIVDD
+370 TAEVLPNFVLDD
-382 ADTAQGILDGSPLQ
+382 ATIAQEIIDSSELS

>member
-1 MSSLVNKPLTCAPT
+1 
-15 PIKGEKMRKGTRRVA
+15 MRKGTRRVA

-44 GDDSGSSES
+44 GDDSGSSDSTEAPATSEAPS
-53 TEAPSTEAPTS
+53 TEAPSTEAP
-64 EAPSTEAPAGG
+64 GG

-90 IPTEIGVTTGP
+90 IPTEIGVTVGP
-101 SAAVPTGIKVAWLA
+101 SAAVPTGLKVAWLA

-138 LKVINVESAAP
+138 LKVINVESASP

-193 GESPADGIL
+193 GEAPADGIL
-202 TSISGNDAVYDA
+202 TSISGNDAVYNA
-214 GTRIANYIIADS
+214 GSRIANYIIADS

-279 LVASYLQENPDTNY
+279 LVASYLQEHPDVNY
-293 VTYAFSALPI
+293 VSYAFSALPI
-303 GVTAALE
+303 GVTAALQ
-310 SAGLL
+310 SAGLD

-328 GLSEIVAGTHRAWTS
+328 GLSEIVAGTHKAWTS
-343 NPKAYSAWVMAHAMI
+343 NPKAYSSWIMAHAMV

-365 FAERE
+365 FTERE
-370 IAETLPTMIVDD
+370 AAETLPTMIVDD

-396 NWKGPEGYADQFLAL
+396 NWKGPEGYADQFLKL

>member
-1 MSSLVNKPLTCAPT
+1 
-15 PIKGEKMRKGTRRVA
+15 MRKGTRRVTA
-30 AAVFALGL
+30 AIFALGL

-44 GDDSGSSES
+44 GDDSSSEETS
-53 TEAPSTEAPTS
+53 APTESEAPASSEAPT
-64 EAPSTEAPAGG
+64 ETEAPAGS
-75 DEVAAAQAIVDELRV
+75 DEVAAAEAIVAELRT
-90 IPTEIGVTTGP
+90 IPTDITVTVAP

-138 LKVINVESAAP
+138 LKVINVTSAAP

-180 AVAAG
+180 AIAAG

-193 GESPADGIL
+193 GEAPAEGIL

-214 GTRIANYIIADS
+214 GSKIANYIIADS
-226 GAAANVLMVNIQMF
+226 GAAANVLMVNVQMF

-252 TLAAGCAACTFDV
+252 TLAAGCSACTFDV
-265 LPVTIPDIGVNVPN
+265 LPVAIEDIGVNVPN
-279 LVASYLQENPDTNY
+279 LVASYLQENPETNY

-303 GVTAALE
+303 GVTAALQA
-310 SAGLL
+310 AGLD
-315 GQVTQVGVDFDTT
+315 GQITQVGVDFDKT
-328 GLSEIVAGTHRAWTS
+328 GLTEIVDGTHKAWTS
-343 NPKAYSAWVMAHAMI
+343 NPKAYSGWLMAHAMI
-358 LDAVGDE
+358 LDALGDE
-365 FAERE
+365 YTERAAGE
-370 IAETLPTMIVDD
+370 VLPNFVLDD
-382 ADTAQGILDGSPLQ
+382 ATIAQQIIDSSELS

-411 WGVA
+411 WGIA

>member
-1 MSSLVNKPLTCAPT
+1 
-15 PIKGEKMRKGTRRVA
+15 MRKGTRRVTA
-30 AAVFALGL
+30 AIFALGL

-44 GDDSGSSES
+44 GDDSSSEETS
-53 TEAPSTEAPTS
+53 APTESEAPASSEAPT
-64 EAPSTEAPAGG
+64 ETEAPAGN
-75 DEVAAAQAIVDELRV
+75 DEVAAAEAIVAELRT
-90 IPTEIGVTTGP
+90 IPTDITVTVAP

-128 PAIAEALGWE
+128 PAIADALGWE
-138 LKVINVESAAP
+138 LKVINVTSAAP

-180 AVAAG
+180 AIAAG

-193 GESPADGIL
+193 GEAPAEGIL

-214 GTRIANYIIADS
+214 GSKIANYIIADS
-226 GAAANVLMVNIQMF
+226 GAAANVLMVNVQMF

-252 TLAAGCAACTFDV
+252 TLAAGCSACTFDV
-265 LPVTIPDIGVNVPN
+265 LPVAIEDIGVNVPN
-279 LVASYLQENPDTNY
+279 LVASYLQENPETNY

-303 GVTAALE
+303 GVTAALQA
-310 SAGLL
+310 AGLD
-315 GQVTQVGVDFDTT
+315 GQITQVGVDFDKT
-328 GLSEIVAGTHRAWTS
+328 GLTEIVDGTHKAWTS
-343 NPKAYSAWVMAHAMI
+343 NPKAYSGWLMAHAMI
-358 LDAVGDE
+358 LDALGDE
-365 FAERE
+365 YTERAAGE
-370 IAETLPTMIVDD
+370 VLPNFVLDD
-382 ADTAQGILDGSPLQ
+382 ATMAQEIIDSSELS

>member
-1 MSSLVNKPLTCAPT
+1 MGITQT
-15 PIKGEKMRKGTRRVA
+15 TIKGRTMRKGTRRVTA
-30 AAVFALGL
+30 AIFALGL

-44 GDDSGSSES
+44 GDDSSSEETS
-53 TEAPSTEAPTS
+53 APTESEAPASSEAPT
-64 EAPSTEAPAGG
+64 ETEAPAGN
-75 DEVAAAQAIVDELRV
+75 DEVAAAEAIVAELKT
-90 IPTEIGVTTGP
+90 IPTDITVTVAP

-138 LKVINVESAAP
+138 LKVINVTSAAP

-180 AVAAG
+180 AIAAG

-193 GESPADGIL
+193 GEAPAEGIL

-214 GTRIANYIIADS
+214 GSKIANYIIADS
-226 GAAANVLMVNIQMF
+226 GAAANVLMVNVQMF

-252 TLAAGCAACTFDV
+252 TLAAGCSACTFDV
-265 LPVTIPDIGVNVPN
+265 LPVAIEDIGVNVPN
-279 LVASYLQENPDTNY
+279 LVASYLQENPETNY
-293 VTYAFSALPI
+293 ISYAFSALPI
-303 GVTAALE
+303 GVTAALQA
-310 SAGLL
+310 AGLD
-315 GQVTQVGVDFDTT
+315 GQVTQVGVDFDKT
-328 GLSEIVAGTHRAWTS
+328 GLTEIVDGTHKAWTS
-343 NPKAYSAWVMAHAMI
+343 NPKAYSGWLMAHAMI
-358 LDAVGDE
+358 LDAIGDE
-365 FAERE
+365 YTERE
-370 IAETLPTMIVDD
+370 TAEVLPNFVLDD
-382 ADTAQGILDGSPLQ
+382 ATIAQEIIDSSELS

>member
-1 MSSLVNKPLTCAPT
+1 MGITQT
-15 PIKGEKMRKGTRRVA
+15 TIKGRTMRKGTRRVTA
-30 AAVFALGL
+30 AIFALGL

-44 GDDSGSSES
+44 GDDSSSEETS
-53 TEAPSTEAPTS
+53 APTESEAPASSEAPT
-64 EAPSTEAPAGG
+64 ETEAPAGN
-75 DEVAAAQAIVDELRV
+75 DEVAAAEAIVAELKT
-90 IPTEIGVTTGP
+90 IPTDITVTVAP

-138 LKVINVESAAP
+138 LKVINVTSAAP

-180 AVAAG
+180 AIAAG

-193 GESPADGIL
+193 GEAPAEGIL

-214 GTRIANYIIADS
+214 GSKIANYIIADS
-226 GAAANVLMVNIQMF
+226 GAAANVLMVNVQMF

-252 TLAAGCAACTFDV
+252 TLAAGCSACTFDV
-265 LPVTIPDIGVNVPN
+265 LPVAIEDIGVNVPN
-279 LVASYLQENPDTNY
+279 LVASYLQENPETNY
-293 VTYAFSALPI
+293 ISYAFSALPI
-303 GVTAALE
+303 GVTAALQA
-310 SAGLL
+310 AGLD
-315 GQVTQVGVDFDTT
+315 GQVTQVGVDFDKT
-328 GLSEIVAGTHRAWTS
+328 GLTEIVDGTHKAWTS
-343 NPKAYSAWVMAHAMI
+343 NPKAYSGWLMAHAMI
-358 LDAVGDE
+358 LDALGDE
-365 FAERE
+365 YTERE
-370 IAETLPTMIVDD
+370 TAEVLPNFVLDD
-382 ADTAQGILDGSPLQ
+382 ATIAQEIIDSSELS

>member
-1 MSSLVNKPLTCAPT
+1 
-15 PIKGEKMRKGTRRVA
+15 MRKGTRRVTA
-30 AAVFALGL
+30 AIFALGL

-44 GDDSGSSES
+44 GDDSSSEETS
-53 TEAPSTEAPTS
+53 APTESEAPASSEAPT
-64 EAPSTEAPAGG
+64 ETEAPAGG
-75 DEVAAAQAIVDELRV
+75 DEVAAAEAIVAELRT
-90 IPTEIGVTTGP
+90 IPTDITVTVAP

-138 LKVINVESAAP
+138 LKVINVTSAAP

-180 AVAAG
+180 AIAAG

-193 GESPADGIL
+193 GEAPAEGIL

-214 GTRIANYIIADS
+214 GSKIANYIIADS
-226 GAAANVLMVNIQMF
+226 GAAANVLMVNVQMF

-252 TLAAGCAACTFDV
+252 TLAAGCSACTFDV
-265 LPVTIPDIGVNVPN
+265 LPVAIEDIGVNVPN
-279 LVASYLQENPDTNY
+279 LVASYLQENPETNY

-303 GVTAALE
+303 GVTAALQA
-310 SAGLL
+310 AGLD
-315 GQVTQVGVDFDTT
+315 GQITQVGVDFDKT
-328 GLSEIVAGTHRAWTS
+328 GLTEIVDGTHKAWTS
-343 NPKAYSAWVMAHAMI
+343 NPKAYSGWLMAHAMI
-358 LDAVGDE
+358 LDALGDE
-365 FAERE
+365 YTERAAGE
-370 IAETLPTMIVDD
+370 VLPNFVLDD
-382 ADTAQGILDGSPLQ
+382 ATIAQEIIDSSELS